1 MLLLRLM
8 ARSGGAIAV
17 SLALVGLAFYGIGGL
32 SVMMVDDPT
41 RGLQVLIVFIL
52 LSGLFLVF
60 LRWALLQVVRQVL
73 RPFGA
78 AKDATSRLA
87 GLGGRGGEEVFRTFQ
102 DGARAVAGYASRA
115 AVAVFRAASDVVSRA
130 ASFSQRPAQRRPSAR
145 PAPVI
150 PIRRSQDRKAR

>member
-32 SVMMVDDPT
+32 SVMMVDDPV

-60 LRWALLQVVRQVL
+60 LRWAALQVVRQVL
-73 RPFGA
+73 RPLGA
-78 AKDATSRLA
+78 AKDTTSRWA
-87 GLGGRGGEEVFRTFQ
+87 SLGGRGGEEAF
-102 DGARAVAGYASRA
+102 RAVGDGLRAAGWFASRA
-115 AVAVFRAASDVVSRA
+115 AAGALSIAASLFQRRG
-130 ASFSQRPAQRRPSAR
+130 RPARPPAR

-150 PIRRSQDRKAR
+150 PIRRGQDRKAR

>member
-32 SVMMVDDPT
+32 SVMMVDDPV

-60 LRWALLQVVRQVL
+60 LRWAALQAVRQVL
-73 RPFGA
+73 RPLGA
-78 AKDATSRLA
+78 AKDATSRWA
-87 GLGGRGGEEVFRTFQ
+87 SVGGRGGEEAF
-102 DGARAVAGYASRA
+102 RAVGDGLRAAGWFASRA
-115 AVAVFRAASDVVSRA
+115 AGAAARAFSAVTSLFGRRG
-130 ASFSQRPAQRRPSAR
+130 RPARPPAR

-150 PIRRSQDRKAR
+150 PIRRGQDRKAR